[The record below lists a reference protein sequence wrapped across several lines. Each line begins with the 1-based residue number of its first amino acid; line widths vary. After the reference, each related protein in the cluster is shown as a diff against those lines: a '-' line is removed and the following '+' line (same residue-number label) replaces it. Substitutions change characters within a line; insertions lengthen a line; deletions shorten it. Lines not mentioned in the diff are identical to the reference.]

1 MRRRAMK
8 NRHYPAAQEMAATP
22 RKIHFQRLLT
32 LVVGIWI
39 ALAAVAE
46 AKFYRFVDENGR
58 IHFVDD
64 LSKVPERFREN
75 LGEYTELYDNL
86 TPEARALKVR
96 QKREAAAAIE
106 EQRRLEEL
114 ESERRRREQVEEEER
129 RSAAQD
135 QNKLLK
141 QQETRVVV
149 LGNQILVPVVLA
161 YNGQEFEAQM
171 LLDTGASS
179 IVVYRDVAERLNLQP
194 TQRGMAQV
202 VGGRR
207 IAAEMAELSHLT
219 VGPFSAKNIPV
230 LIISHDGPPV
240 PFDGLLGMN
249 FLRNVTYSVDYQN
262 QVIRWHP

>member
-1 MRRRAMK
+1 MT
-8 NRHYPAAQEMAATP
+8 ATP
-22 RKIHFQRLLT
+22 PPLSFERLIRLL
-32 LVVGIWI
+32 
-39 ALAAVAE
+39 AVAGILCAVTVE
-46 AKFYRFVDENGR
+46 AKFYRFVDEYGR

-64 LSKVPERFREN
+64 LSKVPERFRED
-75 LGEYTELYDNL
+75 LGEYAEPFDNL
-86 TPEARALKVR
+86 TPEARELRIR
-96 QKREAAAAIE
+96 QEREDAAAIE

-114 ESERRRREQVEEEER
+114 ESEQRRREQAIEEER
-129 RSAAQD
+129 RSAAQTRD
-135 QNKLLK
+135 KFLK

-161 YNGQEFEAQM
+161 YNGQEVEARM

-179 IVVYRDVAERLNLQP
+179 IVLYRDLAQRLNLQP
-194 TQRGMAQV
+194 TQQGMAQV

-230 LIISHDGPPV
+230 LIITHDGPPV

-249 FLRNVTYSVDYQN
+249 FLRSVTYSVDYQN
-262 QVIRWHP
+262 QVIRWQP